1 MRWTIGIKALISR
14 SFLLPKMRF
23 RSCVSIARSGSLR
36 IFVME
41 RMPGWRQPSSG
52 SIPETFSESYQED
65 NGFRSLVL
73 DALPSGWVPSSRPVL
88 VVRNTMTPRFMKQS
102 LALLLVLC
110 LLAVGG
116 LASAQSISHESHHA
130 HHHKAAHATVLC
142 NWMCAAGQAGEAT
155 TVLVPSDVSP
165 YEFVELRFEADLQN
179 TFSSPVSTRG
189 PPLPFAI

>member
-1 MRWTIGIKALISR
+1 M
-14 SFLLPKMRF
+14 
-23 RSCVSIARSGSLR
+23 
-36 IFVME
+36 
-41 RMPGWRQPSSG
+41 
-52 SIPETFSESYQED
+52 
-65 NGFRSLVL
+65 L

-88 VVRNTMTPRFMKQS
+88 EVRNAMTPRLMKQS

-155 TVLVPSDVSP
+155 SVFVPSDVIPS
-165 YEFVELRFEADLQN
+165 EFVEL
-179 TFSSPVSTRG
+179 G
-189 PPLPFAI
+189 